1 MKKEKIIIITSALLL
16 VAFVIVIFLYE
27 HYLITE
33 EQKDLDTYAQIVAIS
48 LWNFEPQG
56 PTEFLKLVS
65 AHRNYRRLT
74 VSDIDQE
81 KFIDV
86 EGELR
91 GPIGRIFKKI
101 GLIRQTKLNSDI
113 FYENKKIGQ
122 ISANWYSTA
131 IYIYFYVLIVIMLS
145 ITVLWLFLYMHE
157 ANRELENR
165 VKARTADLE
174 QTNIKLQKEIQER
187 IKAEES
193 LIKSEEQFR
202 TLADFTYNWESWIG
216 LDGNYLYISPS
227 CERISGYRPEDFKKD
242 PGLMLSMVRPDER
255 SVVTD
260 HFQNE
265 LENRG
270 IVSLEFRIITRNNEI
285 RWLSHL
291 CRSVYNEAG
300 TYLGRRVSNRDITD
314 RKEAEIKIN
323 EYSRNLERMVEER
336 TSELNATLHVA
347 QEARD
352 RIDVIL
358 ESVADG
364 LMVTDTDNKIVLIN
378 RAAEELLGIRLEEVI
393 DKPINMVIEEKTL
406 REKIMYTFGKMIT
419 GYQFDFEVKHDRSGR
434 NRIIQAQTSVI
445 QDRGGKETGIVTS
458 MHDVTHDREIDRMK
472 TEFVS
477 TSAHELRTPLTSIRG
492 FSEILL
498 TRDDLSTEEKKRFLS
513 HINNQAVSLSVII
526 NDLLNISRIESGQG
540 FNLNKAKFN
549 VHDMIHN
556 IIPYFQEMNAKHK
569 IEAVLPEEPVELFA
583 DSEKLEQAIENLL
596 GNAIKYSPDGG
607 VIRVVGEIF
616 EDRFQILVEDEG
628 IGMLPEQ
635 VEKVFEK
642 FYRADASDSGPE
654 GTGLGMTIVKYIV
667 EAHGGKVWLE
677 SEYGK
682 GTSVYITIP
691 FRSGFSP
698 ATG

>member
-1 MKKEKIIIITSALLL
+1 
-16 VAFVIVIFLYE
+16 
-27 HYLITE
+27 
-33 EQKDLDTYAQIVAIS
+33 
-48 LWNFEPQG
+48 
-56 PTEFLKLVS
+56 
-65 AHRNYRRLT
+65 
-74 VSDIDQE
+74 
-81 KFIDV
+81 
-86 EGELR
+86 
-91 GPIGRIFKKI
+91 
-101 GLIRQTKLNSDI
+101 
-113 FYENKKIGQ
+113 
-122 ISANWYSTA
+122 
-131 IYIYFYVLIVIMLS
+131 
-145 ITVLWLFLYMHE
+145 
-157 ANRELENR
+157 
-165 VKARTADLE
+165 
-174 QTNIKLQKEIQER
+174 
-187 IKAEES
+187 
-193 LIKSEEQFR
+193 
-202 TLADFTYNWESWIG
+202 
-216 LDGNYLYISPS
+216 
-227 CERISGYRPEDFKKD
+227 
-242 PGLMLSMVRPDER
+242 MVRPDER

-270 IVSLEFRIITRNNEI
+270 MVSLEFRIITRNNEI
-285 RWLSHL
+285 RWLAHL

-336 TSELNATLHVA
+336 TSELNAALHVA

-458 MHDVTHDREIDRMK
+458 MHDVTHDREVDRMK

-549 VHDMIHN
+549 VHDMINN

-607 VIRVVGEIF
+607 VIRIVGEIF